1 MRKVSK
7 QKIGWFESFRPVTL
21 RNLHEMK
28 DEIMSAISD
37 FSDRVKE
44 SFTTIGQSVDGI
56 TSDFAQLKALIEK
69 LQNSPGSITPEDQ
82 ATLDQAETQI
92 KGIADKLKA
101 LDEATA
107 PEEVPNP

>member
-1 MRKVSK
+1 
-7 QKIGWFESFRPVTL
+7 
-21 RNLHEMK
+21 
-28 DEIMSAISD
+28 MSAISD

-69 LQNSPGSITPEDQ
+69 LQSNPGPITPEDQ
-82 ATLDQAETQI
+82 KILDDMETLV
-92 KGIADKLKA
+92 KGTADKLKA